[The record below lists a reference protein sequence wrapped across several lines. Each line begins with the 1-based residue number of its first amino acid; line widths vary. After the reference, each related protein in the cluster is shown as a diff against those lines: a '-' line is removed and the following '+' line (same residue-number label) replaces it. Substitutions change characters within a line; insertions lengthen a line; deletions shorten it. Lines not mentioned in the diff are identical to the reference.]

1 MRLQTYLNATLLRL
15 RFIRRIVV
23 EFNSGCATAF
33 GYGSHTCASQSFKM
47 APNVQKAVSTF
58 VASCPS
64 SSYSALGNLV
74 RKRKQR
80 IQKQL
85 SILHVLKSRWR
96 ILLQASLLSILLV
109 SRPTKDHVRAQR
121 SCRRLTR
128 NDGWWHLVWTSYSN
142 KRFKQTFRVSR
153 GTFQYIL
160 LRIRADIEKQVVTEE
175 PVSPECRLAI
185 CLYRLG
191 RGDYLTT
198 ISEMTGLAS
207 PTICN
212 ITIEVSEA
220 IVNNLW
226 EDNVGKYFPSDEGE
240 FLDKM
245 VEMESLWQFPCC
257 FGAIDGCHIPI
268 KCPSGGREANK
279 EYHNFKNFYSIVLM
293 AIVDAKYRFI
303 WASCGYPGNSHDSL
317 IFKSTQLY
325 SDITQGKVIPN
336 IAKEEVGAKIHP
348 LILGDSAFPFKT
360 WLMKPYTNAILS
372 EEQRYFNYR
381 LSRARMVT
389 EGAYGRLKGRWRV
402 LMRKCESKKSTIRS
416 MTLACIVLHNICT
429 ELDDAALNCWDE
441 TVDQTGKKRPQN
453 EVRDLLIMTNSPQ
466 SPDNNYEAG
475 KIREALKRK
484 FFSEKLGH
492 GVF

>member
-257 FGAIDGCHIPI
+257 FGSRPENYKVLSHILLLLQKARLKFANLI
-268 KCPSGGREANK
+268 KRDHKRYGNASYNMPLG
-279 EYHNFKNFYSIVLM
+279 M
-293 AIVDAKYRFI
+293 AI
-303 WASCGYPGNSHDSL
+303 
-317 IFKSTQLY
+317 
-325 SDITQGKVIPN
+325 
-336 IAKEEVGAKIHP
+336 
-348 LILGDSAFPFKT
+348 
-360 WLMKPYTNAILS
+360 
-372 EEQRYFNYR
+372 
-381 LSRARMVT
+381 
-389 EGAYGRLKGRWRV
+389 
-402 LMRKCESKKSTIRS
+402 
-416 MTLACIVLHNICT
+416 
-429 ELDDAALNCWDE
+429 
-441 TVDQTGKKRPQN
+441 
-453 EVRDLLIMTNSPQ
+453 
-466 SPDNNYEAG
+466 
-475 KIREALKRK
+475 
-484 FFSEKLGH
+484 
-492 GVF
+492 